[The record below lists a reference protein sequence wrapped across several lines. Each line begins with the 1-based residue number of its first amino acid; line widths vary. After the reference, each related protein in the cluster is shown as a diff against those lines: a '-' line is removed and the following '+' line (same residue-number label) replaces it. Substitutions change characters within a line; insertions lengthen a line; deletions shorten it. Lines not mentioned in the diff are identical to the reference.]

1 MVSDQRTYMQ
11 YNVIDVGKTWKR
23 KYTIF
28 KKENST
34 KDCSTTNSL
43 SNDGIT
49 TCSLTKTLYD
59 NKIQYQIK
67 S

>member
-1 MVSDQRTYMQ
+1 MLEKL
-11 YNVIDVGKTWKR
+11 GKEN
-23 KYTIF
+23 ILF
-28 KKENST
+28 LKENST

-43 SNDGIT
+43 SNDGII

-67 S
+67 SWIIF

>member
-1 MVSDQRTYMQ
+1 MLEKL
-11 YNVIDVGKTWKR
+11 GKEN
-23 KYTIF
+23 ILF
-28 KKENST
+28 LKENST

-49 TCSLTKTLYD
+49 TCSCFTKTLYD

-67 S
+67 SWIIF

>member
-1 MVSDQRTYMQ
+1 MLEKL
-11 YNVIDVGKTWKR
+11 GKEN
-23 KYTIF
+23 ILF
-28 KKENST
+28 LKENST

-67 S
+67 SWIIF